1 MKLAFLLWMAS
12 VMPQPASDQICLAA
26 TVYLEARSEPARGQM
41 AVAEVALRRR
51 ESGRW
56 GSDVCAVVNAPG
68 QFALSH
74 TSKNFVFDTPDAWQ
88 EAWKIAGRAID
99 IWSLPSNQRK
109 FVVPHA
115 DHFVVADS
123 ASPAW
128 IRPPAKSKWPT
139 SAPLSAPFR
148 RRRTFCS
155 PTRRT

>member
-12 VMPQPASDQICLAA
+12 ILPQPASDQICLAS
-26 TVYLEARSEPARGQM
+26 TIYLEARSESARGQM

-56 GSDVCAVVNAPG
+56 GHSVCDVVNAPG

-74 TSKNFVFDTPDAWQ
+74 TSRNFVFDTPRAW
-88 EAWKIAGRAID
+88 EKAWTIAGRALD
-99 IWSLPSNQRK
+99 MWSLPREQRK

-115 DHFVVADS
+115 DHFVAADL

-128 IRPPAKSKWPT
+128 IKGPPLATIGAHS
-139 SAPLSAPFR
+139 FYR
-148 RRRTFCS
+148 IN
-155 PTRRT
+155 